1 MYDNLAFSA
10 RLSRDRD
17 ADEIDDRV
25 EEVAEFLALV
35 HVLEHKPYELDDSQR
50 QRVAIGRS
58 LVRDA
63 LGYLFDE
70 PFTAQ
75 DVRVRSHVRSVTT
88 QWQTDRDRTSI
99 FTTSDAHE
107 ALTLADQV
115 AVMHQGFVHQVG
127 SPRDLYDQ
135 PADLFVA
142 GFLGSPAMNL
152 IPATVSGNS
161 CRCRSPPCCST
172 THSGNASASASM
184 VIVGIR
190 PELCHDAT
198 TPEGHAVVDR
208 VEFTTR
214 IDDVEWRGKTQLVYL
229 GYELEPDVEETLS
242 DIEDALDFDLFGNF
256 IVAELPASSELRAGM
271 SGPHRRAARRHP
283 RLRRADRREPDPRLM
298 AATVSSRAIRW
309 VAAAWAVLC
318 GAAYTT
324 LALVRFERFEPTSY
338 DNAIFEQAIR
348 GYAHLQAPIVPIK
361 GPDFNLLGDHFSPII
376 ALVAPCT
383 GCSPPHR
390 RCWWPRRC

>member
-1 MYDNLAFSA
+1 MTTIEVRHVSLDAPGGRRLLDDVSLSVPSGSRLAVCGPPGAGKSALMRVIVGLDDHTDGDVVIDGTVVNAVKPRQRDIALVFSDFELHPHLDVYDNLAFAA
-10 RLSRDRD
+10 RLRRDRN

-25 EEVAEFLALV
+25 EEVADLLALTQ
-35 HVLEHKPYELDDSQR
+35 VLELKPAELDDSKR

-75 DVRVRSHVRSVTT
+75 DERVRSHVRSVTT
-88 QWQTDRDRTSI
+88 EWQTDRDRTSI
-99 FTTSDAHE
+99 FTTSDAYE

-115 AVMHQGFVHQVG
+115 AIMHQGIVHQVG

-152 IPATVSGNS
+152 IPARVSGQQLLMPLATVALDETL
-161 CRCRSPPCCST
+161 RQRL
-172 THSGNASASASM
+172 GERQM

-198 TPEGHAVVDR
+198 TPEGRALVDR
-208 VEFTTR
+208 VDFTTR
-214 IDDVEWRGKTQLVYL
+214 IDDVEWRGNSQLVYL
-229 GYELEPDVEETLS
+229 GYELEPDVEEMLT

-271 SGPHRRAARRHP
+271 SARIVVP
-283 RLRRADRREPDPRLM
+283 RE
-298 AATVSSRAIRW
+298 AIH
-309 VAAAWAVLC
+309 VFDAQT
-318 GAAYTT
+318 G
-324 LALVRFERFEPTSY
+324 E
-338 DNAIFEQAIR
+338 
-348 GYAHLQAPIVPIK
+348 
-361 GPDFNLLGDHFSPII
+361 NLIQG
-376 ALVAPCT
+376 
-383 GCSPPHR
+383 
-390 RCWWPRRC
+390 